1 MGSIIGTV
9 ILLAVLVVS
18 AFLLIRARQKKLI
31 SSARRKDN
39 AIVSPRASVWTYR
52 AKRIEKRR
60 NSDNILRLL
69 APSVIGAS
77 ICAVCLC
84 GASWAWFTAATE
96 ASTTTI
102 RSATFQISDVDVTAN
117 ASETNDA
124 QATTVQAVKAE
135 GGKFVV
141 SLPGKGSYMLRII
154 PAADNT
160 STKGFCCITIFEN
173 NESAG
178 TAYYTSN
185 ISEDGF
191 SVNIQADKN
200 IRVVIEPIW
209 GDVAAYNTSV
219 TPLADGGNI
228 PAQKSAESSGS
239 GQAANDASQATDEIA
254 APAQNESDKANVD
267 GSTAEAP
274 TPVSTP
280 ENNTTASSDSEDKT
294 AAPSTPKDDSPVSNA
309 PADETPASP
318 APEEKNPAAA
328 DSDAVNTK
336 ASASDAQ
343 DSSNGASDDVKP
355 ASGYAAANDG
365 ADDVVVDDDS
375 AAAEADSADI
385 VNEGSAD

>member
-9 ILLAVLVVS
+9 FLLAVLVVS
-18 AFLLIRARQKKLI
+18 AFLLILARQKKLI
-31 SSARRKDN
+31 GSARRKDN
-39 AIVSPRASVWTYR
+39 AIVSPRASVRAYR

-69 APSVIGAS
+69 APSVIGAC

-102 RSATFQISDVDVTAN
+102 RSATFQISGVNVTAN

-124 QATTVQAVKAE
+124 QATTVQVGKAE
-135 GGKFVV
+135 GGKFEV
-141 SLPGKGSYMLRII
+141 SLENGNYTLQII
-154 PAADNT
+154 PATGNT
-160 STKGFCCITIFEN
+160 STKGFCCIKICKGEYT
-173 NESAG
+173 AG
-178 TAYYTSN
+178 TDYYTSD
-185 ISEDGF
+185 IGKDKF
-191 SVNIQADKN
+191 SVNIQAGEAIK
-200 IRVVIEPIW
+200 VIVEPFW
-209 GDVAAYNTSV
+209 GDVTVCRPSV
-219 TPLADGGNI
+219 TPLKDGASI
-228 PAQKSAESSGS
+228 PAQKNAESSGS
-239 GQAANDASQATDEIA
+239 DQTANDASQATDEAA
-254 APAQNESDKANVD
+254 APAQNESDKVNVD
-267 GSTAEAP
+267 GSTVEAP

-309 PADETPASP
+309 PADETPVSP
-318 APEEKNPAAA
+318 APEEKNPAAV

-336 ASASDAQ
+336 ASALDAQ
-343 DSSNGASDDVKP
+343 DSSNGALDDVKP
-355 ASGYAAANDG
+355 ASGYAATNDG

>member
-9 ILLAVLVVS
+9 FLLAVLVVS
-18 AFLLIRARQKKLI
+18 AFLLILARQKKLI
-31 SSARRKDN
+31 GSARRKDN
-39 AIVSPRASVWTYR
+39 AIVSPRASVRAYR

-69 APSVIGAS
+69 APSVIGAC

-102 RSATFQISDVDVTAN
+102 RSATFQISGVNVTAN

-124 QATTVQAVKAE
+124 QATTVQVGKAE
-135 GGKFVV
+135 GGKFEV
-141 SLPGKGSYMLRII
+141 SLENGSYKLRII

-173 NESAG
+173 GESAG

-185 ISEDGF
+185 ISEDEF
-191 SVNIQADKN
+191 SVNIQAGEAIK
-200 IRVVIEPIW
+200 VIVEPFW
-209 GDVAAYNTSV
+209 GDVTVCRPSV
-219 TPLADGGNI
+219 TPLKDGASI
-228 PAQKSAESSGS
+228 PAQKNAESSGS
-239 GQAANDASQATDEIA
+239 DQTANDASQATDEAA

-267 GSTAEAP
+267 GSTVEAP

-309 PADETPASP
+309 PANETPVSP

-336 ASASDAQ
+336 ASALDAQ
-343 DSSNGASDDVKP
+343 DSSNGALDDVKP

>member
-1 MGSIIGTV
+1 MGSIIGAV

-18 AFLLIRARQKKLI
+18 AFLLILARQKKLI
-31 SSARRKDN
+31 RSARRKDN
-39 AIVSPRASVWTYR
+39 AIVSPRASVWAYR

-69 APSVIGAS
+69 APSVIGAC

-102 RSATFQISDVDVTAN
+102 RSATFQISHVNVTAN

-135 GGKFVV
+135 GGKFEV
-141 SLPGKGSYMLRII
+141 SLPDGSYKLRII

-173 NESAG
+173 DESAG

-185 ISEDGF
+185 ISEDEF
-191 SVNIQADKN
+191 SVNIQADKK

-219 TPLADGGNI
+219 TPLVNGGNI

-239 GQAANDASQATDEIA
+239 GQTANDASQATDETA

-267 GSTAEAP
+267 GSAVEAP

-280 ENNTTASSDSEDKT
+280 ENNTTASPDSEDKT

-309 PADETPASP
+309 PADETPVSP
-318 APEEKNPAAA
+318 APEEKNPVAAG
-328 DSDAVNTK
+328 SDAVNTK

-365 ADDVVVDDDS
+365 TDDAVVDDDS

-385 VNEGSAD
+385 VNEGSVD

>member
-9 ILLAVLVVS
+9 FLLAVLVVS
-18 AFLLIRARQKKLI
+18 AFLLILARQKKLI
-31 SSARRKDN
+31 GSARRKDN
-39 AIVSPRASVWTYR
+39 AIVSPRASVRAYR

-69 APSVIGAS
+69 APSVIGAC

-102 RSATFQISDVDVTAN
+102 RSATFQISGVNVTAN
-117 ASETNDA
+117 ASETNGA

-135 GGKFVV
+135 GGKFEV
-141 SLPGKGSYMLRII
+141 SLPNKGSYMLRII

-160 STKGFCCITIFEN
+160 STKGFCCIKICKREDT
-173 NESAG
+173 AG
-178 TAYYTSN
+178 TDYYTSD
-185 ISEDGF
+185 IGKDKF
-191 SVNIQADKN
+191 SVNIQAGEAIK
-200 IRVVIEPIW
+200 VIVEPFW
-209 GDVAAYNTSV
+209 GDVTVCRPSV
-219 TPLADGGNI
+219 TPLKDGASI
-228 PAQKSAESSGS
+228 PAQKNAESSGS
-239 GQAANDASQATDEIA
+239 DQTANDASQTTDETA

-267 GSTAEAP
+267 GSTVEAP

-280 ENNTTASSDSEDKT
+280 ENNTTASPDSEDKT

-365 ADDVVVDDDS
+365 ADDIVVDDDS
-375 AAAEADSADI
+375 AAVEADSADI

>member
-1 MGSIIGTV
+1 MGSIIGAV

-18 AFLLIRARQKKLI
+18 AFLLILARQKKLI

-39 AIVSPRASVWTYR
+39 AIVSPRASVWAYR

-69 APSVIGAS
+69 APSVIGAC

-135 GGKFVV
+135 GGKFEV
-141 SLPGKGSYMLRII
+141 SLPDGSYKLRII

-185 ISEDGF
+185 ISEDKF

-219 TPLADGGNI
+219 TPLANGGNI
-228 PAQKSAESSGS
+228 PAQKSAKSSGS
-239 GQAANDASQATDEIA
+239 DQTANDASQATDETA

-267 GSTAEAP
+267 GSTVEAS

-309 PADETPASP
+309 PADGTPASP

>member
-1 MGSIIGTV
+1 MGSIIGAV

-18 AFLLIRARQKKLI
+18 AFLLILARQKKLI

-39 AIVSPRASVWTYR
+39 AIVSPRASVWAYR

-69 APSVIGAS
+69 APSVIGAC

-102 RSATFQISDVDVTAN
+102 RSATFQISRVNVTAN
-117 ASETNDA
+117 ASETNGA

-135 GGKFVV
+135 GGKFEV
-141 SLPGKGSYMLRII
+141 SLPDGSYKLRII

-173 NESAG
+173 GESAG

-185 ISEDGF
+185 ISEDEF

-254 APAQNESDKANVD
+254 APAQNKSDKANVD
-267 GSTAEAP
+267 GSTVEAP

-294 AAPSTPKDDSPVSNA
+294 AAPSTPKDDSLVPNA
-309 PADETPASP
+309 PADETPVSP
-318 APEEKNPAAA
+318 APEEKTPAAA

>member
-18 AFLLIRARQKKLI
+18 AFLLILARQKKLI

-39 AIVSPRASVWTYR
+39 AIVSPRASVWAYR
-52 AKRIEKRR
+52 AKHIEKRR

-69 APSVIGAS
+69 APSVIGAC

-84 GASWAWFTAATE
+84 GASWAWFTASTE

-102 RSATFQISDVDVTAN
+102 RSATFQISDVNVTAN

-135 GGKFVV
+135 GGKFEV
-141 SLPGKGSYMLRII
+141 SLPNKGSYMLRII

-173 NESAG
+173 DESAG

-191 SVNIQADKN
+191 SVNIQADKS

-228 PAQKSAESSGS
+228 PAQKSAKSSGS
-239 GQAANDASQATDEIA
+239 DQTANDASQATDE
-254 APAQNESDKANVD
+254 
-267 GSTAEAP
+267 
-274 TPVSTP
+274 
-280 ENNTTASSDSEDKT
+280 T

-309 PADETPASP
+309 PADETPVSP
-318 APEEKNPAAA
+318 DPEEKNPAAA

-343 DSSNGASDDVKP
+343 DSSNGASDDVKS

-375 AAAEADSADI
+375 AAA
-385 VNEGSAD
+385 

>member
-1 MGSIIGTV
+1 MGSIIGAV

-18 AFLLIRARQKKLI
+18 AFLLILARQKKLI
-31 SSARRKDN
+31 RSARRKDN
-39 AIVSPRASVWTYR
+39 AIVSPRASVWAYR

-69 APSVIGAS
+69 SPSVIGAC

-102 RSATFQISDVDVTAN
+102 RSATFQISHVNVTAN

-141 SLPGKGSYMLRII
+141 PLPVKGSYKLRII

-173 NESAG
+173 GESAG

-185 ISEDGF
+185 ISKDGF

-239 GQAANDASQATDEIA
+239 DQTANDASQATDETA
-254 APAQNESDKANVD
+254 APAQNESGKANVD
-267 GSTAEAP
+267 GSTVEAP

-309 PADETPASP
+309 PADETPVSP

-365 ADDVVVDDDS
+365 ANDIVVDDDS
-375 AAAEADSADI
+375 AAVEADSADI

>member
-9 ILLAVLVVS
+9 FLLAVLVVS
-18 AFLLIRARQKKLI
+18 AFLLILARQKKLI
-31 SSARRKDN
+31 GSARRKDN
-39 AIVSPRASVWTYR
+39 AIVSPRASVRAYR
-52 AKRIEKRR
+52 AKRIEKRS

-69 APSVIGAS
+69 APSVIGAC

-102 RSATFQISDVDVTAN
+102 RSATFQISGVNVTAN

-124 QATTVQAVKAE
+124 QATTVQVGKAE
-135 GGKFVV
+135 GGKFEV
-141 SLPGKGSYMLRII
+141 SLENGNYTLQII
-154 PAADNT
+154 PATGNT
-160 STKGFCCITIFEN
+160 STKGFCCIKICKDEDT
-173 NESAG
+173 AG
-178 TAYYTSN
+178 TDYYTSD
-185 ISEDGF
+185 IGKDKF
-191 SVNIQADKN
+191 SVNIQAGEAIK
-200 IRVVIEPIW
+200 VIVEPFW
-209 GDVAAYNTSV
+209 GDVTVCRPSV
-219 TPLADGGNI
+219 TPLKDGASI
-228 PAQKSAESSGS
+228 PAQKNAESSGS
-239 GQAANDASQATDEIA
+239 DQTANDASQATDEAA

-267 GSTAEAP
+267 GSTVEAP

-309 PADETPASP
+309 PANETPVSP

-336 ASASDAQ
+336 ASALDAQ
-343 DSSNGASDDVKP
+343 DSSNGALDDVKP

-375 AAAEADSADI
+375 AAAESDSADI

>member
-18 AFLLIRARQKKLI
+18 AFLLIHARQKKLI
-31 SSARRKDN
+31 RSARRKDN
-39 AIVSPRASVWTYR
+39 AIVSPRASVWAYR

-69 APSVIGAS
+69 APSVIGAC

-102 RSATFQISDVDVTAN
+102 RSATFQISGVNVTAN
-117 ASETNDA
+117 ASKTNDA
-124 QATTVQAVKAE
+124 QATTGQVCKAE
-135 GGKFVV
+135 GGKFEL
-141 SLPGKGSYMLRII
+141 SLPVGRYILRIS
-154 PAADNT
+154 PAAGNT
-160 STKGFCCITIFEN
+160 STKGFCRITIFKN
-173 NESAG
+173 DESAG

-185 ISEDGF
+185 ISKDEF
-191 SVNIQADKN
+191 SVNIQADKD

-228 PAQKSAESSGS
+228 PAQKNAESSGS
-239 GQAANDASQATDEIA
+239 DQTANDASQATDETA
-254 APAQNESDKANVD
+254 APAQNESGKANLD
-267 GSTAEAP
+267 GSTVEAP

-294 AAPSTPKDDSPVSNA
+294 AAPSTPKGDSTVSNA

>member
-18 AFLLIRARQKKLI
+18 AFLLILARQKKLI

-39 AIVSPRASVWTYR
+39 AIVSPRASVWAYR

-69 APSVIGAS
+69 APSVIGAC

-102 RSATFQISDVDVTAN
+102 RSASFQISGVNVTAN
-117 ASETNDA
+117 ASETNGA
-124 QATTVQAVKAE
+124 QATTVQAVKDE
-135 GGKFVV
+135 GGKFEV
-141 SLPGKGSYMLRII
+141 SLPDGSYKLRII

-185 ISEDGF
+185 ISEDKF

-228 PAQKSAESSGS
+228 PAQKSAKSSGS
-239 GQAANDASQATDEIA
+239 DQTANDASQATDETA

-267 GSTAEAP
+267 GSTVEAP

-309 PADETPASP
+309 PADETPVSP

-336 ASASDAQ
+336 ASAPDAQ

-375 AAAEADSADI
+375 AAVEADSADI

>member
-39 AIVSPRASVWTYR
+39 AIVSPRASVWAYR

-69 APSVIGAS
+69 APSVIGAC

-102 RSATFQISDVDVTAN
+102 RSATFQISRVNVTAN
-117 ASETNDA
+117 ASETNGA

-135 GGKFVV
+135 GGKFEV
-141 SLPGKGSYMLRII
+141 SLPDGSYKLRII

-185 ISEDGF
+185 ISEDKF

-228 PAQKSAESSGS
+228 PAQKSAKSSGS
-239 GQAANDASQATDEIA
+239 DQTANDASQATDETA

-267 GSTAEAP
+267 GSTVEAS

-375 AAAEADSADI
+375 AAVEADSADI
-385 VNEGSAD
+385 VNAGSAD

>member
-18 AFLLIRARQKKLI
+18 AFLLILARQKKLI
-31 SSARRKDN
+31 GSARRKDN
-39 AIVSPRASVWTYR
+39 DIVSPRASVRAYR

-69 APSVIGAS
+69 APSVIGAC

-102 RSATFQISDVDVTAN
+102 RSATFQISDVKVAEN
-117 ASETNDA
+117 LETNA
-124 QATTVQAVKAE
+124 VQATKLE
-135 GGKFVV
+135 SGKFEV
-141 SLPGKGSYMLRII
+141 SLKNGSYTLQII
-154 PAADNT
+154 PATGNT
-160 STKGFCCITIFEN
+160 STKGFCCIKICKGEDT
-173 NESAG
+173 AG
-178 TAYYTSN
+178 TDYYTSD
-185 ISEDGF
+185 IGKDKF
-191 SVNIQADKN
+191 SVNIQAGEAIK
-200 IRVVIEPIW
+200 VIVEPFW
-209 GDVAAYNTSV
+209 GDVTVCRPSV
-219 TPLADGGNI
+219 TPLKDGASI
-228 PAQKSAESSGS
+228 PAQKNAESSGS
-239 GQAANDASQATDEIA
+239 DQTANDASQATDEAA

-267 GSTAEAP
+267 GSTVEAP

-294 AAPSTPKDDSPVSNA
+294 AAPSTPKDDSTVSNA
-309 PADETPASP
+309 PADETPVSP
-318 APEEKNPAAA
+318 APEEKNPVAA

-355 ASGYAAANDG
+355 ASGYAGANDG

>member
-18 AFLLIRARQKKLI
+18 AFLLILARQKKLI

-39 AIVSPRASVWTYR
+39 AIVSPRASVWAYR

-69 APSVIGAS
+69 APSVIGAC

-102 RSATFQISDVDVTAN
+102 RSATFQISNVNVTAN

-135 GGKFVV
+135 GGKFKV
-141 SLPGKGSYMLRII
+141 SLPDGSYKLQII

-173 NESAG
+173 DESAG

-239 GQAANDASQATDEIA
+239 DQTANDASQATDETA

-267 GSTAEAP
+267 GSTVEAS

-309 PADETPASP
+309 PADETPVSP

-343 DSSNGASDDVKP
+343 DSSNGASDDVKS
-355 ASGYAAANDG
+355 ASGYAAVNEG

>member
-9 ILLAVLVVS
+9 FLLAVLVVS
-18 AFLLIRARQKKLI
+18 AFLLILARQKKLI
-31 SSARRKDN
+31 GSARRKDN
-39 AIVSPRASVWTYR
+39 AIVSPRASVRAYR

-69 APSVIGAS
+69 APSVIGAC

-102 RSATFQISDVDVTAN
+102 RSATFQISGVNVTAN

-124 QATTVQAVKAE
+124 QATTVQVGKAE
-135 GGKFVV
+135 GGKFEV
-141 SLPGKGSYMLRII
+141 SLKNGNYTLQII
-154 PAADNT
+154 PATGNT
-160 STKGFCCITIFEN
+160 STKGFCCIKICKGEDT
-173 NESAG
+173 AG
-178 TAYYTSN
+178 TDYYTSD
-185 ISEDGF
+185 IGKDKF
-191 SVNIQADKN
+191 SVNIQAGEAIK
-200 IRVVIEPIW
+200 VIVEPFW
-209 GDVAAYNTSV
+209 GDVTVCRPSV
-219 TPLADGGNI
+219 TPLKDGASI
-228 PAQKSAESSGS
+228 PAQKNAESSGS
-239 GQAANDASQATDEIA
+239 DQTANDASQATDEAA

-267 GSTAEAP
+267 GSTVEAS

-375 AAAEADSADI
+375 AAVEADSADI
-385 VNEGSAD
+385 VNAGSAD

>member
-18 AFLLIRARQKKLI
+18 AFLLILARQKKLI

-39 AIVSPRASVWTYR
+39 AIVSPRASVWAYR

-69 APSVIGAS
+69 APSVIGAC

-102 RSATFQISDVDVTAN
+102 RSATFQISNVNVTAN

-135 GGKFVV
+135 GGKFKV
-141 SLPGKGSYMLRII
+141 SLPDGSYKLQII

-173 NESAG
+173 DESAG

-239 GQAANDASQATDEIA
+239 DQTANDASQATDETA

-309 PADETPASP
+309 PADKTPVSP

-328 DSDAVNTK
+328 DSDAVNNK
-336 ASASDAQ
+336 AFASDAQ

-365 ADDVVVDDDS
+365 TDDAVVDDDS

>member
-1 MGSIIGTV
+1 MGSIIGAV

-18 AFLLIRARQKKLI
+18 AFLLILARQKKLI

-39 AIVSPRASVWTYR
+39 AIVSPRASVWAYR

-69 APSVIGAS
+69 APSVIGAC

-102 RSATFQISDVDVTAN
+102 RSATFQISRVNVTAN
-117 ASETNDA
+117 ASETNGA

-135 GGKFVV
+135 GGKFEV
-141 SLPGKGSYMLRII
+141 SLPDGSYKLRII

-173 NESAG
+173 GESAG

-185 ISEDGF
+185 ISEDEF

-209 GDVAAYNTSV
+209 GDVAVYNTSV
-219 TPLADGGNI
+219 TPLANGGNI

-239 GQAANDASQATDEIA
+239 DQTANDASQATDETA

-294 AAPSTPKDDSPVSNA
+294 AAPSTPKDDSLVPNA
-309 PADETPASP
+309 PADETPVSP
-318 APEEKNPAAA
+318 APEEKTPAAA

-365 ADDVVVDDDS
+365 TDDAVVDDDS

>member
-9 ILLAVLVVS
+9 FLLAVLVVS
-18 AFLLIRARQKKLI
+18 AFLLILARQKKLI
-31 SSARRKDN
+31 GSARRKDN
-39 AIVSPRASVWTYR
+39 AIVSPRASVRAYR

-69 APSVIGAS
+69 APSVIGAC

-102 RSATFQISDVDVTAN
+102 RSATFQISGVNVTAN

-124 QATTVQAVKAE
+124 QATTVQVGKAE
-135 GGKFVV
+135 GGKFEV
-141 SLPGKGSYMLRII
+141 SLKNGNYTLQII
-154 PAADNT
+154 PATGNT

-173 NESAG
+173 DESAG

-185 ISEDGF
+185 ISEDEF

-219 TPLADGGNI
+219 TPLANGGNI

-239 GQAANDASQATDEIA
+239 DQTANDASQATDEIA

-309 PADETPASP
+309 PADETPVSP

-365 ADDVVVDDDS
+365 ADDIVVDDDS
-375 AAAEADSADI
+375 AAVEADSADI

>member
-9 ILLAVLVVS
+9 ILLSVLVVS
-18 AFLLIRARQKKLI
+18 AFLLILARQKKLI

-39 AIVSPRASVWTYR
+39 AIVSPRASVWAYR

-69 APSVIGAS
+69 APSVIGAC

-102 RSATFQISDVDVTAN
+102 RSATFQISDVNVTAN

-135 GGKFVV
+135 GGKFEV
-141 SLPGKGSYMLRII
+141 SLPDGSYKLQII

-185 ISEDGF
+185 ISKDGF
-191 SVNIQADKN
+191 NVNIQADKN

-239 GQAANDASQATDEIA
+239 DQTANDASQATDETA

-267 GSTAEAP
+267 GSTVEAP

-309 PADETPASP
+309 PADETPVSP

-365 ADDVVVDDDS
+365 ADDIVVDDDS
-375 AAAEADSADI
+375 AAVEADSADI
-385 VNEGSAD
+385 VNESSAD

>member
-18 AFLLIRARQKKLI
+18 AFLLILARQKKLI
-31 SSARRKDN
+31 GSARRKDN
-39 AIVSPRASVWTYR
+39 AIVSPRASGRAYR

-69 APSVIGAS
+69 APSVIGAC

-102 RSATFQISDVDVTAN
+102 RSATFQISDVKVEAEN
-117 ASETNDA
+117 LETNA
-124 QATTVQAVKAE
+124 VQATKLE
-135 GGKFVV
+135 SGKFEV
-141 SLPGKGSYMLRII
+141 SLENGSYTLQII
-154 PAADNT
+154 PATGNT
-160 STKGFCCITIFEN
+160 STKGFCCIKICKGKDT
-173 NESAG
+173 AG
-178 TAYYTSN
+178 TDYYTSD
-185 ISEDGF
+185 IGKDKF
-191 SVNIQADKN
+191 SVNIQAGEAIK
-200 IRVVIEPIW
+200 VIVEPFW
-209 GDVAAYNTSV
+209 GDVTVCRPSV
-219 TPLADGGNI
+219 TPLKDGASI
-228 PAQKSAESSGS
+228 PAQKNAESSGS
-239 GQAANDASQATDEIA
+239 DQTANDASQATDEAA

-267 GSTAEAP
+267 GSTVEAP

-280 ENNTTASSDSEDKT
+280 ENNTTASSDSKDKT

-309 PADETPASP
+309 PADETPVSP
-318 APEEKNPAAA
+318 APEEKNPAAV

-336 ASASDAQ
+336 ASALDAQ
-343 DSSNGASDDVKP
+343 DSSNGALDDVKP

>member
-1 MGSIIGTV
+1 MGSIIGAV

-18 AFLLIRARQKKLI
+18 AFLLILARQKKLI

-39 AIVSPRASVWTYR
+39 AIVSPRASVWAYR

-69 APSVIGAS
+69 APSVIGAC

-102 RSATFQISDVDVTAN
+102 RSATFQISGVNVTAN
-117 ASETNDA
+117 ASETNGA
-124 QATTVQAVKAE
+124 QATTAQAVKAE

-141 SLPGKGSYMLRII
+141 SLPDGSYKLRII

-185 ISEDGF
+185 ISKDGF
-191 SVNIQADKN
+191 SVNIQADKD

-209 GDVAAYNTSV
+209 GDVAAYNSSV

-239 GQAANDASQATDEIA
+239 DQTANDASQATDEIA

-309 PADETPASP
+309 PADETPVSP

-343 DSSNGASDDVKP
+343 DSSNGPSDDVKP

-365 ADDVVVDDDS
+365 ADDIVVDDDFT
-375 AAAEADSADI
+375 AVEADSADI